1 MVYRYFK
8 DFPRRAASGKVLG
21 DKGFNIAKTLK
32 LDGDQRGLASMVFVF
47 FFFLIKSLLQVMVL
61 NVQDLRPWLHRINL
75 N

>member
-32 LDGDQRGLASMVFVF
+32 LDGYQRGLA
-47 FFFLIKSLLQVMVL
+47 
-61 NVQDLRPWLHRINL
+61 
-75 N
+75 

>member
-1 MVYRYFK
+1 MLLTWHVYRYFK

-47 FFFLIKSLLQVMVL
+47 FFF
-61 NVQDLRPWLHRINL
+61 W
-75 N
+75 